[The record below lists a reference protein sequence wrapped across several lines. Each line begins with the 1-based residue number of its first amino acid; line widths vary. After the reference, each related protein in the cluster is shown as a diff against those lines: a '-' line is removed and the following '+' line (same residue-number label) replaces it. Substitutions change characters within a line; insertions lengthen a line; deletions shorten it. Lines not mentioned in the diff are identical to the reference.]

1 MVSASDRVSIQ
12 GKPIDRLTLERY
24 KSFNQLVKSPDF
36 GGEKSDITVV
46 QAIGGASASAGT
58 HKAPGGSLDYT
69 AFNHKNRVKAS
80 RLFGGAAWHRPA
92 LRGVWAAHIH
102 DVTAGVGYA
111 PPLARSQVTAMY
123 AGRNGLAN
131 NGRDNGPR
139 LKVWPLFVAPW
150 TDRGKRGTYYAKKGV
165 TMRSEGTDKAAS
177 RGTIPKGGKF
187 TVIGVVN
194 AGGVLWAI
202 NVNGKHVRKADLTMT
217 KPKAPA
223 KPKPSTPSLPTQSKG
238 ETFRLGTFNFPDK
251 TKITTVSEADRI
263 AVAVRQITEANLD
276 MVAMQEGVG
285 STPDG
290 SDSDPYREASDL
302 MLRLNKA
309 LGSDWD
315 VVEPTTAYNENYF
328 LRRKST
334 TDVKVH
340 NDVIIRGTLGGKT
353 LPGRHVSRITAST
366 AIGALDLGNT
376 HLVSSNRPGAEVQAG
391 LAASALAQIGDS
403 TRRVLLGDLNTSGP
417 LTALTRAG
425 LKDARLIARAT
436 TYRDRS
442 TYTNYA
448 KTVPNDDLAWV
459 IDHIWVS
466 DGIIVNGYT
475 VVLDLDAAGKFRRPR
490 ASDHSLT
497 IVSLS

>member
-1 MVSASDRVSIQ
+1 MVSASDRVTLQ
-12 GKPIDRLTLERY
+12 GKPIDRLTAERF
-24 KSFNQLVKSPDF
+24 KSFNRLVKSAAF

-69 AFNHKNRVKAS
+69 AFNQKNRVKAS
-80 RLFGGAAWHRPA
+80 RLFGGAAWYRAA

-111 PPLARSQVTAMY
+111 PPLARGQVTAMY

-131 NGRDNGPR
+131 NGKDTGPR

-165 TMRSEGTDKAAS
+165 TMRTEGTDKASSAGS
-177 RGTIPKGGKF
+177 LPKGGKF
-187 TVIGVVN
+187 TVIGIVN

-202 NVNGKHVRKADLTMT
+202 NVNGKHVRKSDLTLT
-217 KPKAPA
+217 KPKATA

-238 ETFRLGTFNFPDK
+238 ETFRIGTFNFPDK
-251 TKITTVSEADRI
+251 TKITTVSEQDRI
-263 AVAVRQITEANLD
+263 AVAVRQITAAGLD
-276 MVAMQEGVG
+276 MLAVQEGVG

-290 SDSDPYREASDL
+290 SDSDPHREPSDL
-302 MLRLNKA
+302 MFRLDKA

-315 VVEPTTAYNENYF
+315 IVEPTTACNENYF

-334 TDVKVH
+334 TDVRVH
-340 NDVIIRGTLGGKT
+340 DDAIIRGTLGGKT
-353 LPGRHVSRITAST
+353 LPGRHVSRVTATT
-366 AIGALDLGNT
+366 AIGALDLGNA

-391 LAASALAQIGDS
+391 LAASALAQIGGS

-425 LKDARLIARAT
+425 LKDSRLIAKAT
-436 TYRDRS
+436 TYRDRA

-448 KTVPNDDLAWV
+448 KAVPSTDLAWI

-466 DGIIVNGYT
+466 DGITVNGYT
-475 VVLDLDAAGKFRRPR
+475 VVLDLDAAGKFRLPR
-490 ASDHSLT
+490 ASDHALT